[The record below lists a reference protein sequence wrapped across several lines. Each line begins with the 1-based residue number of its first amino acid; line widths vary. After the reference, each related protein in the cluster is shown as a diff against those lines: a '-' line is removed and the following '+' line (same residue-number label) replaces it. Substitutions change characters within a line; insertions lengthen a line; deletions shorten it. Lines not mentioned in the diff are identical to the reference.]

1 MKISS
6 FNSLGCY
13 DLIVVINLPLDQ
25 TKKILTDHRMV
36 FDDNLLIW
44 ENQGHAIEGYPDHL
58 GTLIRLSVIKSRTL
72 AFASAITDI
81 AVAEDNYEPEG
92 TT

>member
-13 DLIVVINLPLDQ
+13 DLIVIVNLPLAQ
-25 TKKILTDHRMV
+25 TRQILIDHRMT

-44 ENQGHAIEGYPDHL
+44 ENEGHKIENFPDRL
-58 GTLIRLSVIKSRTL
+58 GTLIRLSVSKSRTL

-81 AVAEDNYEPEG
+81 AIAEDNFDPEG
-92 TT
+92 E